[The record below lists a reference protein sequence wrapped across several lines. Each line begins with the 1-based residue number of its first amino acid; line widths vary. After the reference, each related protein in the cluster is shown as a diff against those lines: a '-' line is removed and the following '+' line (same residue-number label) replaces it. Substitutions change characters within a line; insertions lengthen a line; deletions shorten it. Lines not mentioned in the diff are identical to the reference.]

1 MTTVTKKFHT
11 AIICRWII
19 LSSVLLITTPLS
31 ILHAAT
37 YTVISSANWSAFPT
51 TPTTSDNIVVRNGAT
66 LTVDVSDAV
75 CASIQLGRDGMGAG
89 FAGTGTLVFN
99 ASSQLTVSGTVTIGA
114 PTANNR
120 SGTITMTAGGSLICD
135 ELVLS
140 AGGNNIVNTITQ
152 GMGSSISVTGSTTL
166 HQPIQNTTVYNWN
179 VNEGVATLTGLL
191 TFAGT
196 NTTATRMTQINITTG
211 TLNANGGISFDVVG
225 NAFTKR
231 IEFSGIGGTLNV
243 GGAGMLNSDNAAFAA
258 SISTVN
264 YNAAGAQTIAPFAYH
279 NITLSGSGDKTF
291 TTGTTLDGTLSMQ
304 GTAALVGTAPS
315 FMGAA
320 SVLEYAGSALQFTTD
335 LDFPSTNGP
344 SSLTINNMNGVELH
358 DARSIDIT
366 LTLTAGHLTT
376 TVLKLL
382 TLSSTATVSGAS
394 KDSFIDGP
402 LAKVGNSAF
411 EFPTGDMGIYAPIAI
426 SAPSVATDVFT
437 AQYIRSTPTDVGD
450 IKAGSGID
458 HVSTIEHWE
467 LDRTGSSDVTVTL
480 SWRANSDVTDPPS
493 IVVAR
498 YDGDEWDN
506 EGNDGT
512 TGNAAGGTVT
522 SDMVTSFSPFTLAS
536 TLGGPFN
543 PLPVELLSFTAKKR
557 SKGVLLEWETATET
571 NNAFFQVERS
581 LNGKAFDAISKVE
594 GVGNS
599 DITQSYQW
607 LDENPRSGINY
618 YRLKQV
624 DFDGAFEYHPIVS
637 VDMGPIKEASLQL
650 FPNPSIDKVNILLP
664 STVEGEADILL
675 YNAVGQL
682 VKTTSIDLVQGNNNT
697 ELDIRKLPKGRYTM
711 LVHYGGQRLTQ
722 APLIIQQ

>member
-1 MTTVTKKFHT
+1 ML
-11 AIICRWII
+11 CRWII
-19 LSSVLLITTPLS
+19 LSTILLSTIPLS
-31 ILHAAT
+31 LLHAAT
-37 YTVISSANWSAFPT
+37 YTIISDADWSAFPT
-51 TPTTSDNIVVRNGAT
+51 TPTATDDIVVRNGAT
-66 LTVDVSDAV
+66 LTINVSDAV
-75 CASIQLGRDGMGAG
+75 CASIQLGVDGMGTG
-89 FAGTGTLVFN
+89 FAGTGTLLFN

-114 PTANNR
+114 PTDNNR

-140 AGGNNIVNTITQ
+140 ASGNSVVNSISQ
-152 GMGSSISVTGSTTL
+152 GTDSSISVTGSATL
-166 HQPIQNTTVYNWN
+166 NQPIQNATTYSWN
-179 VNEGVATLTGLL
+179 INEGTATIGGLL

-196 NTTATRMTQINITTG
+196 SAMTSRIMQINITTG
-211 TLNANGGISFDVVG
+211 TLNANGGITFDVVG

-231 IEFSGIGGTLNV
+231 IEFTGIGGTLNV

-264 YNAAGAQTIAPFAYH
+264 YNAVGAQTIAPFAYH

-304 GTAALVGTAPS
+304 GTAALIGTAPS

-366 LTLTAGHLTT
+366 LTLTAGNLTT

-382 TLSSTATVSGAS
+382 TLSSTTTVTGAS

-402 LAKVGNSAF
+402 LAKAGNSAF
-411 EFPTGDMGIYAPIAI
+411 EFPTGNMSIYAPIAI

-437 AQYIRSTPTDVGD
+437 AQYIRSTPTDVAD

-467 LDRTGSSDVTVTL
+467 LDKTGSSNVTVTL

-498 YDGDEWDN
+498 YDGDEWTN

-512 TGNAAGGTVT
+512 TGDAAGGTVT
-522 SDMVTSFSPFTLAS
+522 SEMVASFSPFTLAS
-536 TLGGPFN
+536 TLGGAFN
-543 PLPVELLSFTAKKR
+543 PLPVELLSFTAEKK
-557 SKGVLLEWETATET
+557 SKGVLLEWETATEV

-581 LNGKAFDAISKVE
+581 LNGKEFDTISKVE

-599 DITQSYQW
+599 DITQSYQL
-607 LDENPRSGINY
+607 LDESPRSGINY

-650 FPNPSIDKVNILLP
+650 FPNPAIDKVNVFLP
-664 STVEGEADILL
+664 STVEGEADIVI

-682 VKTTSIDLVQGNNNT
+682 IKTISINLEQGNNRLDLNIQ
-697 ELDIRKLPKGRYTM
+697 ELASGRYT
-711 LVHYGGQRLTQ
+711 LIVKHQGFRLTQ
-722 APLIIQQ
+722 APLVIQK